1 MNELKMLENELV
13 PVYETDTGEKV
24 VYGSEL
30 HAALKVKTAYK
41 DWSIRRLR
49 DCDAS
54 ENKDYEVLLK
64 NERNSKG
71 GRPQTDHIIKLDT
84 AKEMAMLERNEKG
97 KQVRRYFIAVEKK
110 YKESVSNSGDRL
122 SYQDLKDIIGVISV
136 CPEDR
141 FIYVKGILKSMGFA
155 PEYQTYD
162 QPFNDVELKRYL
174 KAHNVTHDWLKYQI
188 DCTTE
193 ELNAWLE
200 GVSRPS
206 DTYQQKIH
214 DALGL
219 PLGFFNNSRRI
230 RQVKRSFCL

>member
-1 MNELKMLENELV
+1 MLENELV

-24 VYGSEL
+24 VYWSEL

-54 ENKDYEVLLK
+54 ENKDYEAAQICAPSGQIK
-64 NERNSKG
+64 K
-71 GRPQTDHIIKLDT
+71 DHIIKLDT

-97 KQVRRYFIAVEKK
+97 KEVRRYFIAVEKK
-110 YKESVSNSGDRL
+110 YKESVPNSGDRL

-141 FIYVKGILKSMGFA
+141 FIYIKGILNSMGFN
-155 PEYQTYD
+155 PEYQTYG
-162 QPFNDVELKRYL
+162 QSFNGIELKRYL

-206 DTYQQKIH
+206 DVYQQKIH
-214 DALGL
+214 NALGL

-230 RQVKRSFCL
+230 RQVKGSFCLWY